1 MQTKLTFL
9 GGAGTVTGSKFLIND
24 GDKQWLVDCGLF
36 QGLRKLR
43 RRNWET
49 FPIAPDTID
58 GVFLTHAHLDH
69 SGYLPVLVRRG
80 FKGPVYCT
88 AATRDLCGILLSDS
102 GYLQEREAEHA
113 NRHAYSRHHPAKPLY
128 TKEHAEAAMDLF
140 EPVQFGR
147 SIDLTPSSQVQ
158 FVPAG
163 HILGAGI
170 IRFSLSNGHSIVFSG
185 DLGRPGSSTMP
196 DPTIIRK
203 ADYLV
208 VESTYGNRQHDHTP
222 ALEALASAINQTVE
236 RGGTLLI
243 PSFAVGRAQWLLHAL
258 WTLKREN
265 KIGHV
270 PIFLDSPMAIN
281 ASDIFCEHSGDHR
294 LTPAECRAACSVATY
309 VRETEGSKELGTNAM
324 PKIIISASGMATGGR
339 ILHHLKHY
347 LPDARNTVLFA
358 GFQAAGTRGAKLV
371 DGARVARIH
380 GKDIPVE
387 AEVDK
392 LDMLS
397 AHADADE
404 ILDWLSHFEQPPRK
418 TFITHGEPSAS
429 QALRERIELELGW
442 SCQIPELGEMAQ
454 LT

>member
-9 GGAGTVTGSKFLIND
+9 GGAGTVTGSKYLIND
-24 GDKQWLVDCGLF
+24 GAKQWLVDCGLF

-43 RRNWET
+43 RRNWDV

-80 FKGPVYCT
+80 FEGPVYST
-88 AATRDLCGILLSDS
+88 HATRDLCGILLSDS

-113 NRHAYSRHHPAKPLY
+113 NRHGYSRHHPAKPLY

-140 EPVQFGR
+140 EPVQFGDR
-147 SIDLTPSSQVQ
+147 MDLTSSSQVQ
-158 FVPAG
+158 FAPAG
-163 HILGAGI
+163 HILGASI
-170 IRFSLSNGHSIVFSG
+170 IRFSLTNGCSLVFSG

-196 DPTIIRK
+196 DPTIIRQS
-203 ADYLV
+203 DYLV
-208 VESTYGNRQHDHTP
+208 VESTYGNRLHDHTP
-222 ALEALASAINQTVE
+222 ALDALAAAINRTVE
-236 RGGTLLI
+236 RGGTVLI

-265 KIGHV
+265 KIGNV
-270 PIFLDSPMAIN
+270 PVFLDSPMAIN
-281 ASDIFCEHSGDHR
+281 ASNIFCEHSDDHR
-294 LTPAECRAACSVATY
+294 LTPEESRAACGVATY
-309 VRETEGSKELGTNAM
+309 VRETEGSKNLGTNAM
-324 PKIIISASGMATGGR
+324 PKIVISASGMATGGR
-339 ILHHLKHY
+339 ILHHLKRC

-358 GFQAAGTRGAKLV
+358 GFQAAGTRGSKLV
-371 DGARVARIH
+371 EGAKIARIH
-380 GKDIPVE
+380 GKDITVQADVE
-387 AEVDK
+387 K

-404 ILDWLSHFEQPPRK
+404 ILNWLSHFEQPPQK
-418 TFITHGEPSAS
+418 TFITHGEPAAS
-429 QALRERIELELGW
+429 QALRKRIEAELGW
-442 SCQIPELGEMAQ
+442 SCHVPELLEQAL